1 MQIYSFGDSREFL
14 VGAGGA
20 EQGWNVATDPARK
33 YSGNA
38 LRRRVTTSSNSLLHL
53 SSEKTTLTDVS
64 TSIGSL
70 LSMYGL

>member
-1 MQIYSFGDSREFL
+1 MRTNAFPAHATQGIEPRGAVPCESIEGLPNSGDSLIHLSR
-14 VGAGGA
+14 
-20 EQGWNVATDPARK
+20 
-33 YSGNA
+33 
-38 LRRRVTTSSNSLLHL
+38 LHL